1 MASPLACETLGNRRN
16 QQVSEEFQISG
27 EEYSGTM
34 PYLPHVATHR
44 KQGSG
49 TLQSA
54 LVAVLLFCA
63 PALLHAQQ
71 TPKSVTVQTN
81 PVLLPPAAAPYP
93 VTPKPPLSGAAASQP
108 IPPVLKIT
116 LNDAID
122 RAKKIS
128 PVFRQAV
135 VTEKIAAETPVQTRG
150 ANLPTVTGNSQYLYT
165 QGNGTPS
172 ARFIANNG
180 VHEYIAQVDVHQ
192 ALSLANLALYR
203 KSVMAAAIAH
213 DQTEIAR
220 RGLMVTVV
228 RAYAMVVAAKEK
240 YQSLQQAAQTARM
253 FLETTQE
260 LQKGGE
266 VARADV
272 VKAQIQS
279 DDSEVAARDGR
290 LTLENARV
298 ALALMTFPDVNQS
311 FVLVDNPSQILLLPS
326 FEDTEEQARRHN
338 PTLDAALRGVHAA
351 SDAVTAA
358 RAEYLP
364 SMTFDYFY
372 GIDANHFATKT
383 PSDLRLD
390 PELHGRP
397 IQNLGYS
404 AMATLTL
411 PIWNWGA
418 THSRVKSAIELRQEA
433 KQDLTFAQRQL
444 VANLEQFYRE
454 AETAQAELKIRQS
467 SAVNAEESQRLTLLQ
482 YKAGDATALE
492 VVSAQNTLT
501 AERGALA
508 DAETRYATAMANL
521 ATLTGAL

>member
-1 MASPLACETLGNRRN
+1 
-16 QQVSEEFQISG
+16 
-27 EEYSGTM
+27 M
-34 PYLPHVATHR
+34 PYPPQIAAHW

-49 TLQSA
+49 PVLSA
-54 LVAVLLFCA
+54 LAAVLLFCA

-71 TPKSVTVQTN
+71 TPPKSAIIETN
-81 PVLLPPAAAPYP
+81 PVPLPHAATPHPVVPGLPPSA
-93 VTPKPPLSGAAASQP
+93 VAASQP

-135 VTEKIAAETPVQTRG
+135 VAEKIAAETPVQTRG

-180 VHEYIAQVDVHQ
+180 VHEYIAQIDVHQ

-228 RAYAMVVAAKEK
+228 RAYATVIAAKEK
-240 YQSLQQAAQTARM
+240 YRSLQQAFQTARM
-253 FLETTQE
+253 FLDTTQK

-272 VKAQIQS
+272 IKAQIQA

-290 LTLENARV
+290 LALENARV
-298 ALALMTFPDVNQS
+298 ALALMILPDVNQS
-311 FVLVDNPSQILLLPS
+311 FVLVDNPAQTLLLPV
-326 FEDTEEQARRHN
+326 FEDAEDEARRHN
-338 PTLDAALRGVHAA
+338 PALDAALHGVHVA

-364 SMTFDYFY
+364 SMNLDYFY

-383 PSDLRLD
+383 PSDPRLD
-390 PELHGRP
+390 PELNGRP

-418 THSRVKSAIELRQEA
+418 THSKVKSAIELRQKA

-444 VANLEQFYRE
+444 IANLEQFYRE
-454 AETAQAELKIRQS
+454 AETARAELRIRRS
-467 SAVNAEESQRLTLLQ
+467 SAANAEESQRLTLLQ

-501 AERGALA
+501 AERSALA

-521 ATLTGAL
+521 ATLTGTL